1 MTMIDQDT
9 ARLLV
14 SEALKD
20 RLAIK
25 ESGEVTLE
33 QGSPL
38 SLELILSAD
47 DQDKFSFSGP
57 LIDLEIESQVEKF
70 LQFKSSVQDAHELL
84 NLLNG
89 HTCKCFEY
97 SIVHLGKAV
106 KFTGPYD
113 ATIRKITN
121 FDYSK
126 NQCTVSIELIKTDQ

>member
-1 MTMIDQDT
+1 MIDQDT

-25 ESGEVTLE
+25 DSGEVQLE
-33 QGSPL
+33 QSSPL
-38 SLELILSAD
+38 SLELILSTD
-47 DQDKFSFSGP
+47 DQNKFSFNGP
-57 LIDLEIESQVEKF
+57 MVDLEITSEVEKF
-70 LQFKSSVQDAHELL
+70 LQFKSSIQDAHELL

-89 HTCKCFEY
+89 HTCQCFEY
-97 SIVHLGKAV
+97 SIIHLNKAV
-106 KFTGPYD
+106 KFTGPYN